1 MKNIKMKKSIIICFQ
16 FLVITMVLGAQKVDI
31 NLVDTEVYPRI
42 KVYITVTDSMGEVVC
57 KLPHHTFRLT
67 ENEEPRKLRVLSGE
81 ETYTSIAILL
91 DCSGSMQGVI
101 DNVREAARLFIKLL
115 GGTDRA
121 CTYSF
126 DDYLHCL
133 YTMLDVSRG
142 TNKETLMNSLDK
154 YTPGGGTMMYDA
166 IAGLIQQE
174 MAAEKDCKR
183 AIVALTDGVSGGFSQ
198 TALNATSKHNVAV
211 YTIGMGDVD
220 PRALRELSEKSGG
233 VFYAVKKNPSK
244 EELETVY
251 RDIKKRLSCQYTLI
265 YETPVCPDGLGL
277 PIKVF
282 VDRLGISKEGSY
294 KRPFHPAR
302 IVHNLFFTPKENP
315 GITIVPDDPIEC
327 EKVKFYL
334 QLQSTSC
341 SDKIILENIVVRA
354 YDVRPGD
361 RKEVAK
367 STPVQIQSN
376 GDPRRVVV
384 EWDTR
389 GYTGARNIELVIDPT
404 DEIIEEFEEDNLMK
418 TMVNV
423 STAVHDL
430 YIEAIDYSPQPAS
443 PCKLVEIK
451 VKVGDGCT
459 CKGVKSHDVMLEALD
474 DKKKTFGTSN
484 VTVTSGTPSE
494 VTFSWDPEKRFGHLP
509 FTFKLDPQRQFG
521 QEQTLKNNIMQ
532 ALIEVL
538 PVLHELSISGVTHP
552 EKRFF
557 VGDEITFN
565 VNVQNAGICPG
576 WDMKQKIRIRL
587 KDADTNRVLAHSEL
601 FSLKTQSS
609 IIVKTRWTT
618 NRNDAGTKS
627 LEFIVEPDGKL
638 REQDPPGKTNNAK
651 AHEIE
656 VLPMPHD
663 LIINSVTITPKS
675 PTDGDP
681 AVIKVEV
688 EDNARFPGVRLDKF
702 KIKAFER
709 YSKALLGRANPAEI
723 SSQQTIEVEFPI
735 DTGGMAGRQE
745 ILIVVDPD
753 NEIEELTPKGL
764 DGENNNEYIIKVEIQ
779 EGG

>member
-1 MKNIKMKKSIIICFQ
+1 MKKSILICFL
-16 FLVITMVLGAQKVDI
+16 FLVITSILGAQKIDI

-42 KVYITVTDSMGEVVC
+42 KVYVTVTDHQGKVVC

-67 ENEEPRKLRVLSGE
+67 ENEEPRKLRVLSGDIIE
-81 ETYTSIAILL
+81 TSIGVLL
-91 DCSGSMQGVI
+91 DCSGSMHGVI
-101 DNVREAARLFIKLL
+101 NNVREAARLFVKLL

-126 DDYLHCL
+126 DDSLHCL
-133 YTMLDVSRG
+133 YTTLDVTLG
-142 TNKETLMNSLDK
+142 TNKETLANSLDK
-154 YTPGGGTMMYDA
+154 YTPGGGTMMYHA
-166 IAGLIQQE
+166 IAGIVQQE
-174 MAAEKDCKR
+174 MAAEKDRRR
-183 AIVALTDGVSGGFSQ
+183 AIVALTDGVSGGLLQ
-198 TALNATSKHNVAV
+198 TALDATSKHNVAV

-244 EELETVY
+244 EELEKVY

-265 YETPVCPDGLGL
+265 YETPVCPDGSEL

-282 VDRLGISKEGSY
+282 VDQLGISKEGSY
-294 KRPFHPAR
+294 KRPNDPAR
-302 IVHNLFFTPKENP
+302 IVHNLFFAPKENP
-315 GITIVPDDPIEC
+315 GVTIVPDDPIEC
-327 EKVKFYL
+327 EKVKFYV

-341 SDKIILENIVVRA
+341 SDKIVLENIVVRA

-367 STPVQIQSN
+367 STPVQLQSN

-389 GYTGARNIELVIDPT
+389 SYTGARNIELVIDPS
-404 DEIIEEFEEDNLMK
+404 DEILEIREEDNLMK
-418 TMVNV
+418 TTVNV

-430 YIEAIDYSPQPAS
+430 YIEAIDYSPKPAS
-443 PCKLVEIK
+443 PCKLVDIK

-459 CKGVKSHDVMLEALD
+459 CKGVKSHDIMLEAVD
-474 DKKKTFGTSN
+474 DKKKTFGKSN

-509 FTFKLDPQRQFG
+509 FTFKLDPHRQFG

-538 PVLHELSISGVTHP
+538 PVLHELSIPEVSHP

-557 VGDEITFN
+557 VGDKIPLSVT
-565 VNVQNAGICPG
+565 VQNAGICPG

-609 IIVKTRWTT
+609 IIVKTEWAT
-618 NRNDAGTKS
+618 NRNDAGTRS

-638 REQDPPGKTNNAK
+638 REQDPPGKTNNSK

-656 VLPMPHD
+656 ILPMPHD
-663 LIINSVTITPKS
+663 LIIKSAAITPKI
-675 PTDGDP
+675 PIDGDP
-681 AVIKVEV
+681 AVIKLVV

-702 KIKAFER
+702 KIKAFDR
-709 YSKALLGRANPAEI
+709 YSKALLGRANAAEI
-723 SSQQTIEVEFPI
+723 SSQQTVEIEFPI
-735 DTGGMAGRQE
+735 DTGGMAGKRE
-745 ILIVVDPD
+745 ILIVIDPD
-753 NEIEELTPKGL
+753 NEIKELTPEGL